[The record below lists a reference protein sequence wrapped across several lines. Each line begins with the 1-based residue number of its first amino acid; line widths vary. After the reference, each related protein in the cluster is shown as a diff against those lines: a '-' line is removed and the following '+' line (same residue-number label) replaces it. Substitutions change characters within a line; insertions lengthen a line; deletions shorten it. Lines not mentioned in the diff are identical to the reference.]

1 MTPMNPGRI
10 ERITVAG
17 PALRGNALGDPSVRE
32 LPVYLPPGY
41 DESEERYPV
50 IWNLTGFT
58 GYGAMQLNRAA
69 WSEAVDQRLD
79 RLIGSGACPPVIMA
93 LPDCFTRLGGSQYLD
108 SSATGNYETHLCSE
122 LIPAVDDAFRTLAEP
137 AHRGVMGKSSGGYGA
152 IVQGMRHPELY
163 GAVAC
168 HSGDMAFEHCYLPDF
183 FAVVRAVD
191 RFGSLEAFLE
201 DFEAAPKKTHQHHQV
216 INVLAM
222 ASCYTPNPEKAAPF
236 AFDLP
241 FNLETGAIDLVVWE
255 RWLDWDPV
263 RMAPQHAEALKGMKL
278 LFIDCGR
285 QDEWRLDI
293 GARILC
299 AKLRE
304 LDVEHEHEEFDDGHR
319 SITYRYDVSIPKMAK
334 ALAAE

>member
-1 MTPMNPGRI
+1 MNPGRI

-17 PALRGNALGDPSVRE
+17 PALRNNALGDPSVRE

-41 DESEERYPV
+41 DESEARYPV

-58 GYGAMQLNRAA
+58 GYGAMQLNRSG
-69 WSEAVDQRLD
+69 WGEAVDQRLD
-79 RLIGSGACPPVIMA
+79 RLIASGDCPPVIMA

-108 SSATGNYETHLCSE
+108 SSATGNYETHLCTE
-122 LIPAVDDAFRTLAEP
+122 LIPAVDDAFRTLPDP

-163 GAVAC
+163 GAIAC

-183 FAVVRAVD
+183 FAVVRAVAKH
-191 RFGSLEAFLE
+191 GSLQAWLD
-201 DFEAAPKKTHQHHQV
+201 DFEAAPKKTHAHHQV
-216 INVLAM
+216 INVLGM
-222 ASCYTPNPEKAAPF
+222 ASCYSPNAEKEAPF

-263 RMAPQHAEALKGMKL
+263 RMVGQNAEALKGMGL

-285 QDEWRLDI
+285 TDEFRLDI

-304 LDVEHEHEEFDDGHR
+304 LDIEHEHEEFDDGHM
-319 SITYRYDVSIPKMAK
+319 SISYRYDVSIPKLAK
-334 ALAAE
+334 ALTPA